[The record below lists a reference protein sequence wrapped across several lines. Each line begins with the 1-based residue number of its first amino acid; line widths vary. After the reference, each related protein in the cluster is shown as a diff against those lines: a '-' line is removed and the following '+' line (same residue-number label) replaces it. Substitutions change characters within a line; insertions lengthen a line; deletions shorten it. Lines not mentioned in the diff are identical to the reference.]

1 MLQVTRPH
9 IYEEDIPLFIDR
21 PLDQIKLEI
30 GYGLIT
36 LCKDKTKDGLIPQL
50 TELRERLFEDYGLSV
65 PLIHIQDNAEL
76 QPYEYRILLKGVEKG
91 RFQLKPGY
99 ILAIPFNE
107 DIPEYTDST
116 YEKTK
121 EPSFSMNAYF
131 VPENES
137 IKFKDQGFVCIT
149 AAKIISKHIHT
160 LIEINKTEILNQSM
174 VRRLVNN
181 VRVKNSDVVSDVF
194 FKNSFSI
201 SNMKTLLNL
210 LLEENVPI
218 HDMETILEGIA
229 DNLKELKKPYELV
242 EKVREKLAFSIVNKL
257 SDENKCLHVIKVAT
271 ELSDFFYENTIEPSL
286 ENDIPCICIE
296 SLKRRKVL
304 TKAAELSSKMI
315 EKGFAPVFLCIQP
328 IRLGLFDFLQD
339 KISGCICLSAEELKI
354 VAKEI
359 QVVVEEELSLDE
371 E

>member
-1 MLQVTRPH
+1 MLKVTRPH
-9 IYEEDIPLFIDR
+9 IYEEDIPLFVDR

-30 GYGLIT
+30 GYGLII
-36 LCKDKTKDGLIPQL
+36 LCKDMTKDGLRPQL
-50 TELRERLFEDYGLSV
+50 AEVREMLFDDYGLSV
-65 PLIHIQDNAEL
+65 PLIHIQDNVEL

-91 RFQLKPGY
+91 RFQLKSGY
-99 ILAIPFNE
+99 NLIIPLDE
-107 DIPEYTDST
+107 DISEFTNSS

-121 EPSFSMNAYF
+121 DPVFYMNAYF
-131 VPENES
+131 VPEKES
-137 IKFKDQGFVCIT
+137 IKLKGKGSTCVN
-149 AAKIISKHIHT
+149 AAEIISTHIHR
-160 LIEINKTEILNQSM
+160 LIEINKTEILNQAM
-174 VRRLVNN
+174 VSRLVNN
-181 VRVKNSDVVSDVF
+181 VREKNADVVSDVF

-218 HDMETILEGIA
+218 HDMETILEAIA
-229 DNLKELKKPYELV
+229 DNIKELKKPYELV

-257 SDENKCLHVIKVAT
+257 ADENKCLHIIKIAT

-296 SLKRRKVL
+296 SPERRKVL

-315 EKGFAPVFLCIQP
+315 EKGFAPVFLCVQP

-339 KISGCICLSAEELKI
+339 RISGCICLSAQELKI